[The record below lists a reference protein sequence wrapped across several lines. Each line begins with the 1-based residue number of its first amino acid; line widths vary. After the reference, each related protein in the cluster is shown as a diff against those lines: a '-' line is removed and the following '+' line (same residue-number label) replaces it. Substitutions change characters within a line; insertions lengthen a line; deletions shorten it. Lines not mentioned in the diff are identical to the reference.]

1 MRTVSLGGAAR
12 GRACVVIVCLC
23 EDFRGPKRRQRL
35 CPAPLAGCKL
45 GARKMAA
52 MHILLIED
60 DLDLGQALLQALQQG
75 GFTVQWLRSVA
86 ATPPLPDANEVAAVL
101 LDLTLPD
108 GQGMALLRRWR
119 RAGLSLPVIVITA
132 RTALQDRLDGLDGG
146 ADDYVLKPF
155 DVPELLSRL
164 HAVLRRSARQAS
176 EEWTLG
182 ALRLAPQRHE
192 AWVGDEPLALSP
204 REFRLLVELAREP
217 GKVVAKNVL
226 AQRLE
231 PLGDA
236 LDAATLEVHVSNLRK
251 KIGAERVVTVRGVG
265 YRLQP

>member
-1 MRTVSLGGAAR
+1 
-12 GRACVVIVCLC
+12 
-23 EDFRGPKRRQRL
+23 
-35 CPAPLAGCKL
+35 
-45 GARKMAA
+45 MAA

-176 EEWTLG
+176 EEWSLG

-192 AWVGDEPLALSP
+192 AWVGDQPLALSP

>member
-1 MRTVSLGGAAR
+1 
-12 GRACVVIVCLC
+12 
-23 EDFRGPKRRQRL
+23 
-35 CPAPLAGCKL
+35 
-45 GARKMAA
+45 MAA

-132 RTALQDRLDGLDGG
+132 RTALPDRLDGLDGG

-236 LDAATLEVHVSNLRK
+236 LDAATLEVHVSNLRT